1 MQREHHEL
9 CSSELSFGS
18 DTNCYLVQPL
28 MSLQDWCLAL
38 YRPNLS
44 LGKKFG
50 VAQLGEKR
58 NMIMD
63 A

>member
-28 MSLQDWCLAL
+28 MCWTGASPFTDQ
-38 YRPNLS
+38 NLS

-50 VAQLGEKR
+50 VAQSGEKR